1 MCSVEEMAY
10 DIVKFKQMMM
20 TEPSSFY
27 YWPDQ
32 RTAKATPDDYYGNF
46 SFKALASFKQARE
59 VERKQ
64 LIEAMTFIFGNEAFL
79 PRVIP
84 RADEWLSRLLDYF
97 DLRNPEQ
104 LWASEEEALMNQM
117 MQTMMGAGMM
127 GNGNGQV
134 QGKPLPGAMPAL
146 GEREMRMPETTPN
159 TQMGS
164 MLSNQMGVQ

>member
-1 MCSVEEMAY
+1 
-10 DIVKFKQMMM
+10 
-20 TEPSSFY
+20 
-27 YWPDQ
+27 
-32 RTAKATPDDYYGNF
+32 
-46 SFKALASFKQARE
+46 

-64 LIEAMTFIFGNEAFL
+64 LIEAMTFIFGTQAFL

-104 LWASEEEALMNQM
+104 LWVSEEEALMNQM

-127 GNGNGQV
+127 GNGQ
-134 QGKPLPGAMPAL
+134 QPQKQLPGAMPAL

-164 MLSNQMGVQ
+164 MLSNQMGIQ